1 MSAPLSTRQT
11 LLIGKGDPAPAF
23 TMNTGSES
31 PVALVCEHA
40 GQAVPAHLCDL
51 GLAPGDI
58 DKHVGWDIGAGEV
71 TRILADHLSAPAA
84 FQPYSRLVIDC
95 NRPPKAPDSAPAIS
109 HGVTVPGNRHLS
121 ALDHWARVAEIFLP
135 FQQAVDTILDQRQRR
150 LALSIHSFEPDL
162 GQGIRPWDIGLL
174 YRKDQRTSALL
185 KTAIERHDPS
195 LTIGMNEPYTI
206 DDESD
211 FFVPWHG
218 EARNIGHVLI
228 EIRNDHLRT
237 AEGRQRWANLLRD
250 CTNDILPEFLP

>member
-1 MSAPLSTRQT
+1 MSTPFSTRQT
-11 LLIGKGDPAPAF
+11 LLIDEGDPAPVS
-23 TMNTGSES
+23 TMNRGSES
-31 PVALVCEHA
+31 PVALICEHA
-40 GQAVPAHLCDL
+40 GQAIPARLRNL
-51 GLAPGDI
+51 GLASGDV

-71 TRILADHLSAPAA
+71 TRILADHLSAPAV

-95 NRPPKAPDSAPAIS
+95 NRPPKAPDSVPAVS
-109 HGVTVPGNRHLS
+109 HGVTVPGNGDLS
-121 ALDHWARVAEIFLP
+121 AIDHWTRVAEIFQP
-135 FQQAVDTILDQRQRR
+135 FQQAVDSILDRRR

-162 GQGIRPWDIGLL
+162 GQGLRPWDIGLL
-174 YRKDQRTSALL
+174 FRKDQRTSTLL
-185 KTAIERHDPS
+185 KMAIERHAPS

-237 AEGRQRWANLLRD
+237 PEGCQRWADLLRD